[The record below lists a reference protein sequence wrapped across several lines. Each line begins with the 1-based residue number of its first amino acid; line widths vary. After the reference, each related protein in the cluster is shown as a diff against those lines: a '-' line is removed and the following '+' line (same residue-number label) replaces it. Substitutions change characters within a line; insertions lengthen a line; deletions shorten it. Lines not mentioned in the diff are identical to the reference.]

1 MTAEKVTMKSD
12 IDTKD
17 VEISDLT
24 AENSTLKSKLD
35 THNQDNERLVKNE
48 LYEHKKVDEE

>member
-1 MTAEKVTMKSD
+1 MTAEKVNMKSD